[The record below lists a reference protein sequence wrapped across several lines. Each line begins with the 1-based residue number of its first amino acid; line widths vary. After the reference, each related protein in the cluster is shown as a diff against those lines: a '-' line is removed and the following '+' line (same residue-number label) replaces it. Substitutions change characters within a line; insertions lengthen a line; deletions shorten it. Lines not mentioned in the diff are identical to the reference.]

1 MSAPRKFMLRRQP
14 EDPRDLVHPAC
25 KASAP
30 LPAPTSIDLS
40 AAMPTALDQEDVGT
54 CAANACSNAL
64 RFCLAK
70 EGKAQFQP
78 SRLYI
83 YWFTRKLM
91 GVAPSVDSGSD
102 MRAVCEAVRKYHVC
116 DEVAWPYDP
125 KPSVLF
131 THQPSAAALGAA
143 QPHAGL
149 QYLAVPKTL
158 EAISVAL
165 HEGHPIMAGITVFA
179 SFEAEAVART
189 GDVPMPAAG
198 EQALGGHAVLMTGI
212 DVDAKTITFLNSW
225 GAGWGKRGF
234 FKLPFAYVLDPNM
247 CFDLWTFRFFA

>member
-1 MSAPRKFMLRRQP
+1 MGPHRVPLIPSLVPPAVPPAAPPRLLRRQP

-40 AAMPTALDQEDVGT
+40 AALLHALAAHVPTSSWSSAVG
-54 CAANACSNAL
+54 
-64 RFCLAK
+64 LAK

-91 GVAPSVDSGSD
+91 GVAASVDSGSD

-165 HEGHPIMAGITVFA
+165 HEGHPIMAGNPDGVRGPQSCANRF
-179 SFEAEAVART
+179 
-189 GDVPMPAAG
+189 PA
-198 EQALGGHAVLMTGI
+198 
-212 DVDAKTITFLNSW
+212 
-225 GAGWGKRGF
+225 
-234 FKLPFAYVLDPNM
+234 
-247 CFDLWTFRFFA
+247 